1 MNKRV
6 WLAILVITLVM
17 TGCDWWMNKDN
28 PMSPDADDKHY
39 TVYNTIKVSGK
50 DIFIYHGESYNYG
63 FNPDLIPAELYKVRF
78 MYVYNPAL
86 FFRPSSDCYKL
97 AIDDDTPPIR
107 PFLPPMRKK

>member
-1 MNKRV
+1 MNKKV
-6 WLAILVITLVM
+6 WLVILVITLVT
-17 TGCDWWMNKDN
+17 TGCNWLDKGD

-39 TVYNTIKVSGK
+39 TVYNTIKMSEK
-50 DIFIYHGESYNYG
+50 DIIIYQEEGYNYG
-63 FNPDLIPAELYKVRF
+63 FNPALIPAELYKVRF

-86 FFRPSSDCYKL
+86 FFRPSSESYKL